1 VNFTVRDTGFSREGG
16 VEDQTWMSSPNGL
29 VWARVR
35 LSTEAKTAVDQYL
48 VLIQGECMRSDGG
61 GGKMERGRALVQHEF
76 EGERIG
82 PHPNEEK
89 VR

>member
-1 VNFTVRDTGFSREGG
+1 
-16 VEDQTWMSSPNGL
+16 
-29 VWARVR
+29 
-35 LSTEAKTAVDQYL
+35 
-48 VLIQGECMRSDGG
+48 MRSDGG